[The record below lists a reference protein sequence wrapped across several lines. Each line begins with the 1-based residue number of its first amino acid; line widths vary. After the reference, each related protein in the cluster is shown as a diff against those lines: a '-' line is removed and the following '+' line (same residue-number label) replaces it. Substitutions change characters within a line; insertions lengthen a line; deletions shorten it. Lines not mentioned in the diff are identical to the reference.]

1 NGRKSIKFLNP
12 QIQMKIM
19 LPLIVGILVLLI
31 AIYIGIKI
39 LKNIITGVILIF
51 LVLFG
56 SFLIFGSL
64 PNLREIPVI
73 GQFLPSISG
82 PQDVIL
88 AIKNILYNIE
98 IVEVSRD
105 SLNNLLIAIANT
117 GKLEV
122 SQIRVFVDNQST
134 RILNSPKDPL
144 KSGEI
149 TLIQTDWNQSFS
161 EILVQT
167 KQVNTTYKKS

>member
-1 NGRKSIKFLNP
+1 
-12 QIQMKIM
+12 MKIM
-19 LPLIVGILVLLI
+19 LPLIVGVLLLLI
-31 AIYIGIKI
+31 AVYIGIKI
-39 LKNIITGVILIF
+39 LKNIILGIILIF

-56 SFLIFGSL
+56 SFLIFGSI
-64 PNLREIPVI
+64 PNLREIPFI

-88 AIKNILYNIE
+88 AIKNILYSIE
-98 IVEVSRD
+98 VVDVSRD
-105 SLNNLLIAIANT
+105 SQNNLLIAIANT

-122 SQIRVFVDNQST
+122 SQIKVFIDNQSVK
-134 RILNSPKDPL
+134 ILNSPKDPL

-149 TLIQTDWNQSFS
+149 TLIQTDWNQTFS

-167 KQVNTTYKKS
+167 KQVNATYKS